1 MVPMKIT
8 LQQLEGHLFK
18 AGDVLRDKMPFEAQ
32 IRYRGILAIHQ
43 LNLNR
48 KNYPKQLFNG

>member
-1 MVPMKIT
+1 MKIT
-8 LQQLEGHLFK
+8 LQQLVGHLFK

-32 IRYRGILAIHQ
+32 MRYRGILAIHQ